1 MRRREVISLL
11 GSAAAAAL
19 PRAARAQQGAMPVVG
34 LLSSNQAAAVPH
46 FIAAFRQGLADI
58 GFVEGK
64 NVAIEYRFAEQRLER
79 LPALTMDLVRRQVA
93 VIFTSGADVPALV
106 AKGATSTIPIVFVT
120 GYDPVKSGLVASL
133 NRPGGNVTGATV
145 IAGELGPKR
154 LELLRDLVPK
164 GRVAGLM
171 VNPNNPSAE
180 PDIADVQAAARAIGW
195 RIHVLNA
202 SSESEV
208 ETAFA
213 TLAELK
219 ADGLLVNPDPLFQNL
234 RRKIVAMVARQAA
247 PTIYYTRD
255 YPVEGGLMSYG
266 ASFTTLY
273 RQGANYVGR
282 ILKGEKPTDLP
293 VLQPTKFEL
302 VINLKTAKSLGL
314 DVPPMLLARADEVI
328 E

>member
-1 MRRREVISLL
+1 
-11 GSAAAAAL
+11 
-19 PRAARAQQGAMPVVG
+19 
-34 LLSSNQAAAVPH
+34 
-46 FIAAFRQGLADI
+46 
-58 GFVEGK
+58 
-64 NVAIEYRFAEQRLER
+64 
-79 LPALTMDLVRRQVA
+79 
-93 VIFTSGADVPALV
+93 
-106 AKGATSTIPIVFVT
+106 VFVT